1 VTGILLIVVT
11 GIFVLLTTVLVAPV
25 FWIISGVWAYYDA
38 KNYNREAGFTRKGT
52 DSEEEEEVESD
63 EEEEVESDEEE
74 EVESDEEEEVESD
87 EEEEVESDE
96 EEEVESDEE
105 EEVDPSEVL
114 LDELRAL
121 HSTLRNGV
129 TVASILLLIIL
140 GLMLYLLLHFTRF
153 VLAP

>member
-1 VTGILLIVVT
+1 MEDYPKWKSPILPAILGIIIVGFGHFYLRKWVTGILLIVVT

-63 EEEEVESDEEE
+63 EEEEV
-74 EVESDEEEEVESD
+74 
-87 EEEEVESDE
+87 
-96 EEEVESDEE
+96 
-105 EEVDPSEVL
+105 DPSEVL